1 MADLLKIVQDPNY
14 VNANPATKRAI
25 FDKYAPADPN
35 YAKASPATQKAIRQ
49 KYGLDTAVAAPPQTF
64 GEQAADFG
72 RGVLRGAASTAD
84 IIAESV
90 PGTAAMI
97 AYPFQRAAGYLTGQT
112 AEDVAASQE
121 RVLGTVAQPV
131 GRMTGVTETPG
142 YQENALRQGITYIAE
157 NMDKGADFLSE
168 ATGLPK
174 SDVVNMMQVALSA
187 GPAKITGAV
196 VKEAPGGAAITA
208 AARKTADL
216 PKKVTAAT
224 INKMRDVIDPKTKFY
239 MDVAEGKG
247 SALVAAA
254 RSPQAEIIP
263 GVRPTFA
270 QATAD
275 VGLPRVAAVG
285 EQAEKLRP
293 TEAIARKDVQEAGRV
308 SELKKIEQTP
318 AARKAA
324 EKARRQVSEPLYL
337 RAETAGDVVDLTP
350 TLTYIEKLVKENPGN
365 PELLSALQTIGRGLT
380 DEYGN
385 ARVNAKEVSSALD
398 GIKRA
403 LVKEDNLF
411 IKDQLT
417 AVKDQLVK
425 SIPAMKQ
432 AQTAFRKGSKPI
444 NEMDVG
450 KYLREKLETA
460 LPEGTQRA
468 GAFAE
473 AVRSAPQTIKRAL
486 SGQPR
491 YKELTEVLSPTQKAR
506 VDAVLM
512 DLSRDARVKELAAL
526 GREAAPVLKEPAGKF
541 SAPPVFKVIVTIAS
555 DIVRRLEG
563 KVNEKLA
570 MDIALEFLDADRAAA
585 ALETAMARSGRRAGA
600 GPARRPGGPVS
611 RTIKRAPVVTAPNQM
626 SNEENRNRMSR

>member
-1 MADLLKIVQDPNY
+1 MDVRFPDGTVIKNVPDGTTKQQLLGKLKAKGYDV
-14 VNANPATKRAI
+14 
-25 FDKYAPADPN
+25 DKLTTPVP
-35 YAKASPATQKAIRQ
+35 
-49 KYGLDTAVAAPPQTF
+49 AAPPPESFVGQ
-64 GEQAADFG
+64 
-72 RGVLRGAASTAD
+72 VLGGAASTMD
-84 IIAESV
+84 IMSD
-90 PGTAAMI
+90 AALGS
-97 AYPFQRAAGYLTGQT
+97 AQWLSYPFRRAAGIATGET
-112 AEDVAASQE
+112 AEDIQASQE
-121 RVLGTVAQPV
+121 RVQNTLGSPLAKINPA
-131 GRMTGVTETPG
+131 GAERPS
-142 YQENALRQGITYIAE
+142 YQNNLLRQTLTYIGE
-157 NMDKGADFLSE
+157 NIDKGADVLAAE
-168 ATGLPK
+168 TGLPK
-174 SDVVNMMQVALSA
+174 ADVMNMMGTVMATLPVKAPIKAAGKVISKTPVVNIPGRVVR
-187 GPAKITGAV
+187 GAV
-196 VKEAPGGAAITA
+196 S
-208 AARKTADL
+208 
-216 PKKVTAAT
+216 KVQD
-224 INKMRDVIDPKTKFY
+224 IIDPRTKFY
-239 MDVAEGKG
+239 MDIAEGRG
-247 SALVAAA
+247 PELVAAA
-254 RSPQAEIIP
+254 RRPEAEIIP

-275 VGLPRVAAVG
+275 VGLPRIAAVG
-285 EQAEKLRP
+285 EQAEKIRP
-293 TEAIARKDVQEAGRV
+293 TEEIARKDVQEAGRV

-337 RAETAGDVVDLTP
+337 RAEKAGDVVDLTP

-411 IKDQLT
+411 IKDKLVT
-417 AVKDQLVK
+417 VKDQLTK
-425 SIPAMKQ
+425 AIPAMKQ

-563 KVNEKLA
+563 KVNKKLA